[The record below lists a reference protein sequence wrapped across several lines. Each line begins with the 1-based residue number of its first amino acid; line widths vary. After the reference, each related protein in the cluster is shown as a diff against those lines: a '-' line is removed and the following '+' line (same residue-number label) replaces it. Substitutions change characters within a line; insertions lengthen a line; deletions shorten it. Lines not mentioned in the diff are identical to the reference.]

1 MKLQEGN
8 VFTPVCHSVD
18 RGVSVQRRRG
28 VYVQGVS
35 VQGVLCPGGLCP
47 TGVSVRGDLYQGG
60 SFVRETPHT
69 VMCGRYASYWNAFLY
84 LKGAKYILSIK
95 NLKPSVIQDCE
106 DKQFLMLW
114 TVLKIWNS
122 LWKVSLLERSH
133 KTDVLDLGK
142 MPYVKE

>member
-1 MKLQEGN
+1 MKFQEGN

-35 VQGVLCPGGLCP
+35 VQGV
-47 TGVSVRGDLYQGG
+47 SVQGDLYQGG
-60 SFVRETPHT
+60 SLSGRPPHT

-95 NLKPSVIQDCE
+95 NLKPSMIQDCE

-114 TVLKIWNS
+114 TVLK
-122 LWKVSLLERSH
+122 
-133 KTDVLDLGK
+133 
-142 MPYVKE
+142 M